1 MLNLQVALP
10 RRARRGPPIGV
21 ALAGGGPLG
30 MVYELGALRA
40 LEESIAGLDLH
51 ALDVYVG
58 VSAGSVVAACL
69 ANGFTATQQCRVL
82 VQNESEAFPLDPGR
96 FLRPAFREYLRRSRR
111 APGLAMKAL
120 GDLLRKPFD
129 GGLMQSLNRLAAA
142 VPAGIFDNEGI
153 HRVLEDAFAA
163 RGKTNDFRRLKAQL
177 YLVAVDLDSGE
188 SVRFGAP
195 GYDHV
200 PISRAVQAS
209 TALPGLY
216 PPVVI
221 DGEYYV
227 DGALQRTLHAS
238 AALEDGVHL
247 LFCINPIVPLDARV
261 ADPVPELPGGS
272 LTQGG
277 LVAVLGQT
285 FRALVHSRM
294 SVGMAQ
300 YRRRFPDRDI
310 LLLEPER
317 SDARLFFTNVFSFS
331 NRHRVC
337 EQAYQT
343 TRRDL
348 LAHRTTL
355 SPVLERHG
363 LSLRLDVLQDRQ
375 RHFDTGLGPDPEAA
389 RLARLRNAV
398 TNRLSDTLDR
408 LQQEL
413 ERRHG

>member
-1 MLNLQVALP
+1 MLKLQAAK
-10 RRARRGPPIGV
+10 RRARRGPPIGI

-30 MVYELGALRA
+30 VVYELGALRA
-40 LEESIAGLDLH
+40 LEESIAALH
-51 ALDVYVG
+51 LNALDVYVG

-69 ANGFTATQQCRVL
+69 ANGFTAAQQCRVL
-82 VQNESEAFPLDPGR
+82 VQNESEAFPVDPGR
-96 FLRPAFREYLRRSRR
+96 FLRPALREYLLRSRR
-111 APGLAMKAL
+111 TPELLMRAL
-120 GDLLRKPFD
+120 HDLVRRPFD
-129 GGLMQSLNRLAAA
+129 GSAVRSLSRLAAA

-153 HRVLEDAFAA
+153 HRFLEDAFSA
-163 RGKTNDFRRLKAQL
+163 RGKTNDFRRLSARL
-177 YLVAVDLDSGE
+177 FLVAVDLDSGE

-195 GYDHV
+195 GFDHV

-221 DGEYYV
+221 DGESYV

-238 AALEDGVHL
+238 AALEDGVNL

-261 ADPVPELPGGS
+261 ADSVPELPGGS
-272 LTQGG
+272 LTEGG

-300 YRRRFPDRDI
+300 YRDRYPDRDI

-317 SDARLFFTNVFSFS
+317 SDTRLFFTNVFSFS

-348 LAHRTTL
+348 LAQRAIL
-355 SPVLERHG
+355 DPVLKRHG
-363 LSLRLDVLQDRQ
+363 LALRLDVLQDRK
-375 RHFDTGLGPDPEAA
+375 RHFDTALAPDPEAA
-389 RLARLRNAV
+389 RMARLRNAV
-398 TNRLSDTLDR
+398 TNRLSDTLDL

-413 ERRHG
+413 ERRHR